1 MKITRD
7 NYESFFIDYVEGN
20 LHESMID
27 QFLDFLNQNPDL
39 KDELHL
45 FEEVNL
51 PEEQVEFQEKKQLHK
66 SVADENRRLENSI
79 VAYLEGDLDVEE
91 NQVFEACLAS
101 HPELEKEYHL
111 FTKTRLIPDSGIIY
125 PEKRKL
131 YRKSGAAIVMN
142 WVARAAAV
150 LVLFWGINSV
160 IQTQNTPESP
170 KKNMEL
176 AEVSPKST
184 STPSAKNADS
194 EKPIQETAVPEK
206 NKPVKAT
213 KPEKIK
219 SLREQTKGRLE
230 EKKTGNR
237 KPLDRDLTALPAFST
252 VVAKL
257 ESVSSENQLAFS
269 RSVNVMKI
277 NEPKKVMSVE
287 EFLAKRVQKVSKEG
301 LFSAQRIAR
310 LGLNLASEI
319 SGERIGYQMKDG
331 KIASVDFESKLMAF
345 SIPLEKK

>member
-7 NYESFFIDYVEGN
+7 NYESFFMDYLEGN

-39 KDELHL
+39 KEELHL

-51 PEEQVEFQEKKQLHK
+51 PEEHVVFQEKQQLHK
-66 SVADENRRLENSI
+66 STADENRRLENTV
-79 VAYLEGDLDVEE
+79 VAYLEGDLDTNE
-91 NQVFEACLAS
+91 NKAFETYLSS
-101 HPELEKEYHL
+101 HPELKKEYDL
-111 FTKTRLIPDSGIIY
+111 FTETRLTPDSGIKY
-125 PEKRKL
+125 PKKQKL
-131 YRKSGAAIVMN
+131 YRKSGATIVMT

-150 LVLFWGINSV
+150 LVLIWGINSV
-160 IQTQNTPESP
+160 IQTQNQESG
-170 KKNMEL
+170 KRNQEV
-176 AEVSPKST
+176 AEVSSKPVSTVKKADTEKS
-184 STPSAKNADS
+184 N
-194 EKPIQETAVPEK
+194 QETAVPVK
-206 NKPVKAT
+206 NKPEIAK
-213 KPEKIK
+213 
-219 SLREQTKGRLE
+219 LNQEQTKGELE
-230 EKKTGNR
+230 ATLPVDSN
-237 KPLDRDLTALPAFST
+237 PTDRDLTVLAQITPIVPQLNQEPI
-252 VVAKL
+252 
-257 ESVSSENQLAFS
+257 ESQLAFS

-277 NEPKKVMSVE
+277 NEAKNVMSVE
-287 EFLAKRVQKVSKEG
+287 EFLANRAKKVGKEG